1 MEGEKKEKEEK
12 EETVSP
18 CFYCRL
24 AKVKFVEDNKMLSS
38 TFVFTAEPKPLEY
51 VSHKQSSSTAIIY
64 LYCRSLKYVAVML
77 VSPSHQVEAVVL
89 IQPIPVC

>member
-38 TFVFTAEPKPLEY
+38 TFVFTAELKPLEY
-51 VSHKQSSSTAIIY
+51 VSHKQSSSNAIYFTFI
-64 LYCRSLKYVAVML
+64 VGV
-77 VSPSHQVEAVVL
+77 
-89 IQPIPVC
+89 